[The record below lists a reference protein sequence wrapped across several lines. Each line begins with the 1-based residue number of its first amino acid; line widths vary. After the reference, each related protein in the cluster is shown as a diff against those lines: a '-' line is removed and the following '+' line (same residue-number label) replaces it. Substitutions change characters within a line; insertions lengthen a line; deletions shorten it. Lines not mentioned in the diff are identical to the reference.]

1 MMTSP
6 LPQLYNWTFRRVI
19 WATLVFVAVGV
30 SFWLLYRF
38 NQIIFILAV
47 AIILGTILRPPV
59 TWLQQR
65 GIPGVVGVILVYLL
79 LLALLI
85 GFIFLLAPLI
95 VEQGTTI
102 AAALPDYYQSLHVWL
117 YEHPNQLTESLRAVL
132 PPTLLFSPLTQQTGA
147 EILASAGQALGYVAL
162 TAETLLTTMA
172 ILLLAFHWTL
182 DGPRAVQALLL
193 LLPMS
198 QRDSGRELVTAMET
212 KVGAYL
218 IGQGVLCLVIGLM
231 ALVAYWLIGLPYVLV
246 LAFVA
251 GIMEAIPFIGPF
263 LGAIPAVLVA
273 LTLGP
278 DKLIWVIVAT
288 IVIQQVE
295 NSILVPRVMRRA
307 VGVNPFV
314 SLLAIFAF
322 SSLLGVAGALMAIPI
337 AAIIQL
343 LLDRFVFQ
351 SGALES
357 GVMVGRD
364 YASRLRYEAQ
374 DLAQDLRKQSRLT
387 KDGAVQNVGQVD
399 QVMDEIEAI
408 TTDLDRL
415 LAQARVEE
423 EP

>member
-1 MMTSP
+1 MTTSP
-6 LPQLYNWTFRRVI
+6 LPPPYNWTFRRVMG
-19 WATLVFVAVGV
+19 ATLILVGV
-30 SFWLLYRF
+30 VLSFWLLYRF
-38 NQIIFILAV
+38 SQIIFILAV
-47 AIILGTILRPPV
+47 AIILGTVLRPPV

-65 GIPGVVGVILVYLL
+65 GIPGVIGVILVYLL

-95 VEQGTTI
+95 IEQGTTI
-102 AAALPDYYQSLHVWL
+102 AAALPDYYQSLHLWL

-132 PPTLLFSPLTQQTGA
+132 PPTLVLPTPTQQTGD
-147 EILASAGQALGYVAL
+147 ELLASAGQAWGYVAL
-162 TAETLLTTMA
+162 TASSLLTTVA

-182 DGPRAVQALLL
+182 EGPRTIQSFLL
-193 LLPMS
+193 LLPMGY
-198 QRDSGRELVTAMET
+198 RDSGRELVAAMET

-218 IGQGVLCLVIGLM
+218 VGQGVLCLVIGLM

-251 GIMEAIPFIGPF
+251 GVMEAIPFIGPF
-263 LGAIPAVLVA
+263 LGAVPAVLVA

-288 IVIQQVE
+288 IIIQQVE
-295 NSILVPRVMRRA
+295 NSVLVPRVMRRA

-337 AAIIQL
+337 AAILQL

-351 SGALES
+351 PGALES
-357 GVMVGRD
+357 GVMAGRD
-364 YASRLRYEAQ
+364 FASRLRYEAQ
-374 DLAQDLRKQSRLT
+374 DLAQDLRKQSRII
-387 KDGAVQNVGQVD
+387 KDGSVQNIGQVD

-415 LAQARVEE
+415 LAQTSAEGA
-423 EP
+423 P